1 VSAEH
6 VARRKVEEIV
16 MKYMLLIYGNEGGMQ
31 SASKQQVDQTLA
43 AYGAYTQAM
52 QKAGVLAA
60 GDRLRPS
67 SAASTVRVVDGKTK
81 VLDGPYADTKEQLGG
96 FYMIDV
102 PDLDT
107 ALSWAA
113 RCPGASYGT
122 LEVRPVWQM

>member
-122 LEVRPVWQM
+122 LEVRPIWAM

>member
-6 VARRKVEEIV
+6 EARREVEEIV

-52 QKAGVLAA
+52 QKAGVLGA

-122 LEVRPVWQM
+122 LEVRPIWQM